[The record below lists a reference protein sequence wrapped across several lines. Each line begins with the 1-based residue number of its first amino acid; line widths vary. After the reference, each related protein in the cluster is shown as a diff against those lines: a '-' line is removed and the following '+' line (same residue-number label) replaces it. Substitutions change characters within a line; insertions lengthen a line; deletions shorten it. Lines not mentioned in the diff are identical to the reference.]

1 MILPGARSGS
11 FDCLS
16 VWVFS
21 CSRITRSRAS
31 PGARSGKEQRSVI
44 PGESYLLTFPFNL
57 MALSQLAQDP
67 QLKIEIFQ
75 FSHGCSV
82 LDKVVFESVN

>member
-16 VWVFS
+16 VWIFS

-31 PGARSGKEQRSVI
+31 LGARSGKEQRSVI
-44 PGESYLLTFPFNL
+44 PGESYLLAFPFNL

-67 QLKIEIFQ
+67 Q
-75 FSHGCSV
+75 
-82 LDKVVFESVN
+82 